1 MAGGA
6 IYVPQYDP
14 WAGVREGIL
23 SLAMGYSRGL
33 EKQDLSS
40 QIAQLMANLPGT
52 REKQTLFP
60 MAMNQEGGAPAPGEG
75 ISPSGGVD
83 IGTPAA
89 PAIVEQVPEP
99 FDLQKVMGGITD
111 PNLAMG
117 ILPTMMNY
125 DSDSKRMAAAEKLA
139 EMKEA
144 FEQAKLDN
152 EPVKVTAWKKAGNE
166 YQPFTVTV
174 KRKNVPEVEARFQ
187 EKGYYVGETPK
198 PVPQGPASYTVL
210 KDPITGRW
218 VQKNTQTGKVEDY
231 PGQSA
236 GESAPTQKEAASKIS
251 AIDKAIYSLQTK
263 GTLDDPVMAVL
274 AAQNPELVES
284 LKGNPSE
291 AIRTLEAERDYY
303 LPYAPKQIQDRY
315 KKPNGSPGGTAQPK
329 VTRMV
334 WDSKKKM
341 LVPAE

>member
-14 WAGVREGIL
+14 WGGLRQGIL
-23 SLAMGYSRGL
+23 QLAMGYSRGL

-125 DSDSKRMAAAEKLA
+125 DSESKRMAAAEKLA
-139 EMKEA
+139 GMREA

-152 EPVKVTAWKKAGNE
+152 EPVKITAWKKSGNE

-198 PVPQGPASYTVL
+198 AIPRGPET
-210 KDPITGRW
+210 W
-218 VQKNTQTGKVEDY
+218 
-231 PGQSA
+231 
-236 GESAPTQKEAASKIS
+236 
-251 AIDKAIYSLQTK
+251 
-263 GTLDDPVMAVL
+263 
-274 AAQNPELVES
+274 
-284 LKGNPSE
+284 
-291 AIRTLEAERDYY
+291 
-303 LPYAPKQIQDRY
+303 
-315 KKPNGSPGGTAQPK
+315 K
-329 VTRMV
+329 VTRLPNGRFAQVSSTGEMKSLPGEEGSGEKEQL
-334 WDSKKKM
+334 DINAKKISNLKQANDADLRPYRDKSPEGLFM
-341 LVPAE
+341 DAPEDAYRKLSDKVAEVRAWEKKGNQLTKEMRAAIERLSRVNSRLEKIKSLGESSAPATGQLIPNADGTYTFR